1 MDFKSD
7 KYESAFRKVKPSNE
21 GHGVMQNIVIISD
34 SYFVETGKHTLFLSA
49 NQTSEEQF
57 AELCSAQCKQLY
69 CCKIYKK
76 C

>member
-49 NQTSEEQF
+49 NQTSEE
-57 AELCSAQCKQLY
+57 
-69 CCKIYKK
+69 
-76 C
+76 